1 MCCRNKY
8 LNPCTCSRIAS
19 PGSSPTYC
27 GCFRAL
33 FDYDPAKGSG
43 VAQCRMPS
51 LVPHLHTVVVSGPCL
66 TDFLQVAGL
75 PSRIPFLFP
84 HLHTVVVSGPCLTDF
99 LQVAGLPGRIPS
111 LVPHLHTV
119 VVSGPCLTMTQ
130 PKTVGCLARAWGST
144 TGTSC
149 TWPTPVTMS
158 GGRPRESHLRERRRA
173 WELSQVN
180 EGKLTCCSWNCLQ
193 IEMLQYR
200 LRGV

>member
-8 LNPCTCSRIAS
+8 LNPCTCSRITS

-51 LVPHLHTVVVSGPCL
+51 LV
-66 TDFLQVAGL
+66 
-75 PSRIPFLFP
+75 P